1 MKIQKY
7 LFILFSFF
15 PVSQLTAYYVYES
28 SCEYAI
34 TSSDIYSNDPILK
47 IFKCPDFV
55 NNKKEMINI
64 VGVESK
70 ITSLSE
76 NLLEQYFFIRKSYI
90 TEDLSAN
97 ENLNIHISYQ

>member
-15 PVSQLTAYYVYES
+15 PISKLSAYYIYES

-34 TSSDIYSNDPILK
+34 TSSDIYSNKPILK

-70 ITSLSE
+70 ITSSSE
-76 NLLEQYFFIRKSYI
+76 SLLEQYFFIKNSYI

-97 ENLNIHISYQ
+97 KNFSIHISYQ